1 MARPIEQQLRKAI
14 MASGLH
20 FLRDN
25 GNLRAKDIYRLV
37 KIKFAD
43 LCDDNYL
50 CNVHC
55 RNGYNSPEW
64 HHTVRS
70 AIQSFKKKGI
80 ISYVDKRWVLNS

>member
-1 MARPIEQQLRKAI
+1 
-14 MASGLH
+14 MASEIR
-20 FLRDN
+20 FLR
-25 GNLRAKDIYRLV
+25 GKGSLRAKDIYRLV
-37 KIKFAD
+37 KHEFAD

-70 AIQSFKKKGI
+70 AIQSFKKKGMV
-80 ISYVDKRWVLNS
+80 SYIDSRWVIIR